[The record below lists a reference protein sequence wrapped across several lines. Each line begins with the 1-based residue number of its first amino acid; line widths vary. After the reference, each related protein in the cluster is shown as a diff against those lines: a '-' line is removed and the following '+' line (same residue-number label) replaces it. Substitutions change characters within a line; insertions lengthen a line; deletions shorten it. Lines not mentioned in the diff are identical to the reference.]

1 MFWFFNVNRVKVL
14 QIFKDFFFF
23 NIFSFFQLEF
33 FLNETADLQEH
44 CFSKLLTISKYLQ
57 PFCPSPINLWTIW
70 LIPAKL
76 ERGVEVMEITSRFI
90 KTRHSRRL
98 DTREPG
104 RSRGSKRTSMAM
116 TAADSLA
123 QWWALETSV
132 YLGCIPSPLHFPS
145 WFPSWCMLK

>member
-1 MFWFFNVNRVKVL
+1 MK
-14 QIFKDFFFF
+14 
-23 NIFSFFQLEF
+23 
-33 FLNETADLQEH
+33 TADLQEH

-57 PFCPSPINLWTIW
+57 PFCLSPIDLWTIW

-76 ERGVEVMEITSRFI
+76 ERGVEVMEITSTFI
-90 KTRHSRRL
+90 KTGRSWRL

-116 TAADSLA
+116 TAAGNLA

-132 YLGCIPSPLHFPS
+132 FTWVASLHHCISLLGFLLDACWNRWRVFLDRAIFFSAPLWHPVSHASDFR
-145 WFPSWCMLK
+145 WLLQ